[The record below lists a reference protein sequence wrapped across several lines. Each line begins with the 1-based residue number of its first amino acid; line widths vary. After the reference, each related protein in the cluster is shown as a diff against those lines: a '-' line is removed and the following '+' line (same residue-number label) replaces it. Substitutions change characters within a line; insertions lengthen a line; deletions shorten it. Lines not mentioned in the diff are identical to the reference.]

1 MNVAYI
7 LSSATGGGFKSFIN
21 SLDELM
27 KKGLSPLVV
36 LPMENEIHTLL
47 SSRGIPT
54 IIVKYRYN
62 TYPPCTTM
70 KDKLLF
76 IPRLLA
82 RVAVNYYA
90 VCIISKMLSDK
101 NVDIIHTNVS
111 IIGIGHYIAQK
122 LHIPHIYHV
131 REYGDL
137 DFGYKYFP
145 TRKHFIKQLS
155 DDYSIF
161 ITKDIQ
167 KYFLQD
173 QNSKS
178 SVIYNGIQ
186 KKESKLPEKTNSDY
200 FLYLGDVL
208 PAKGTDILVKAYSKY
223 LGMTKKPLPLYIV
236 GRIAN
241 NSYAEE
247 IHRYIQKCNMENKV
261 FFLPKQ
267 KDVKALIRN
276 ACAIV
281 IPSIKDGFGRCMPEA
296 MFAGCL
302 AIANN
307 SGGSKEQLDNALKLT
322 GQEIALHYESPSEL
336 SGLLLQAEKMT
347 KEEKEK
353 YTRQAFFVVNELY
366 SNEEN
371 GNNVY
376 AFYKHVLNTYGKL

>member
-36 LPMENEIHTLL
+36 LPKENEIHTLL

-76 IPRLLA
+76 IPRLIA

-186 KKESKLPEKTNSDY
+186 EKESKLPEKTNNDF

-236 GRIAN
+236 GRIAS

-281 IPSIKDGFGRCMPEA
+281 IPSIEEGFGRCMPEA

>member
-76 IPRLLA
+76 IPRLIA

-145 TRKHFIKQLS
+145 TRKHFIKQ
-155 DDYSIF
+155 F
-161 ITKDIQ
+161 
-167 KYFLQD
+167 
-173 QNSKS
+173 
-178 SVIYNGIQ
+178 
-186 KKESKLPEKTNSDY
+186 
-200 FLYLGDVL
+200 
-208 PAKGTDILVKAYSKY
+208 
-223 LGMTKKPLPLYIV
+223 
-236 GRIAN
+236 
-241 NSYAEE
+241 
-247 IHRYIQKCNMENKV
+247 
-261 FFLPKQ
+261 
-267 KDVKALIRN
+267 
-276 ACAIV
+276 
-281 IPSIKDGFGRCMPEA
+281 
-296 MFAGCL
+296 
-302 AIANN
+302 
-307 SGGSKEQLDNALKLT
+307 
-322 GQEIALHYESPSEL
+322 
-336 SGLLLQAEKMT
+336 
-347 KEEKEK
+347 
-353 YTRQAFFVVNELY
+353 
-366 SNEEN
+366 
-371 GNNVY
+371 
-376 AFYKHVLNTYGKL
+376 

>member
-54 IIVKYRYN
+54 
-62 TYPPCTTM
+62 
-70 KDKLLF
+70 
-76 IPRLLA
+76 
-82 RVAVNYYA
+82 
-90 VCIISKMLSDK
+90 
-101 NVDIIHTNVS
+101 

-178 SVIYNGIQ
+178 SVRG
-186 KKESKLPEKTNSDY
+186 
-200 FLYLGDVL
+200 
-208 PAKGTDILVKAYSKY
+208 GT
-223 LGMTKKPLPLYIV
+223 
-236 GRIAN
+236 
-241 NSYAEE
+241 
-247 IHRYIQKCNMENKV
+247 
-261 FFLPKQ
+261 
-267 KDVKALIRN
+267 
-276 ACAIV
+276 
-281 IPSIKDGFGRCMPEA
+281 
-296 MFAGCL
+296 GCPRPPRS
-302 AIANN
+302 AP
-307 SGGSKEQLDNALKLT
+307 G
-322 GQEIALHYESPSEL
+322 
-336 SGLLLQAEKMT
+336 
-347 KEEKEK
+347 
-353 YTRQAFFVVNELY
+353 
-366 SNEEN
+366 
-371 GNNVY
+371 
-376 AFYKHVLNTYGKL
+376 

>member
-76 IPRLLA
+76 IPRLIA

-173 QNSKS
+173 QNRKS

-186 KKESKLPEKTNSDY
+186 ERESKLPEKTNNDF

-267 KDVKALIRN
+267 QDVKALIRN

-281 IPSIKDGFGRCMPEA
+281 IPSIKEGFGRCMPEA

>member
-70 KDKLLF
+70 KDKLFF
-76 IPRLLA
+76 IPKLIA

-186 KKESKLPEKTNSDY
+186 EKESKLPEKTNNDF

-223 LGMTKKPLPLYIV
+223 LGITKKPLPLYIV

-281 IPSIKDGFGRCMPEA
+281 IPSIKEGFGRCMPEA

>member
-76 IPRLLA
+76 IPKLIA

-186 KKESKLPEKTNSDY
+186 EKESKLPEKTNNDF

-241 NSYAEE
+241 NFYAEE

-281 IPSIKDGFGRCMPEA
+281 IPSIKEGFGRCMPEA

>member
-1 MNVAYI
+1 
-7 LSSATGGGFKSFIN
+7 
-21 SLDELM
+21 
-27 KKGLSPLVV
+27 
-36 LPMENEIHTLL
+36 
-47 SSRGIPT
+47 
-54 IIVKYRYN
+54 
-62 TYPPCTTM
+62 
-70 KDKLLF
+70 
-76 IPRLLA
+76 
-82 RVAVNYYA
+82 
-90 VCIISKMLSDK
+90 MLSDK

-186 KKESKLPEKTNSDY
+186 ERESKLPEKTNNDF

-281 IPSIKDGFGRCMPEA
+281 IPSIKEGFGRCMPEA

>member
-76 IPRLLA
+76 IPRLIA
-82 RVAVNYYA
+82 RIAVNYYA

-122 LHIPHIYHV
+122 LHIPHVYHV

-186 KKESKLPEKTNSDY
+186 EKESKLPEKTNNDF

-223 LGMTKKPLPLYIV
+223 LGITKKPLPLYIV

-281 IPSIKDGFGRCMPEA
+281 IPSIKEGFGRCMPEA

>member
-76 IPRLLA
+76 IPRLIA
-82 RVAVNYYA
+82 RIAVNYNA

-111 IIGIGHYIAQK
+111 IIGIGHSIAKK
-122 LHIPHIYHV
+122 LHIPHIYHI

-208 PAKGTDILVKAYSKY
+208 PAKGTGILVKAYSKY
-223 LGMTKKPLPLYIV
+223 AGMTKNPLPLYIV

-247 IHRYIQKCNMENKV
+247 IHRYIQNCYMEKRV

-267 KDVKALIRN
+267 KDVKTLIQK

-281 IPSIKDGFGRCMPEA
+281 IPSIKEGFGRCMPEA

-307 SGGSKEQLDNALKLT
+307 SGGSKEQLDNARNLT

-336 SGLLLQAEKMT
+336 AGLLLQAEKMT
-347 KEEKEK
+347 EEEKEK
-353 YTRQAFFVVNELY
+353 YTRLAFFVVNELY

>member
-76 IPRLLA
+76 IPRLIA

-161 ITKDIQ
+161 ITKDIH

-173 QNSKS
+173 KNRKS

-186 KKESKLPEKTNSDY
+186 EKESKLPEKTNNDF

-281 IPSIKDGFGRCMPEA
+281 IPSIKEGFGRCMPEA

>member
-76 IPRLLA
+76 IPRLIA

-186 KKESKLPEKTNSDY
+186 EKESKLPEKTNNDF

-281 IPSIKDGFGRCMPEA
+281 IPSIKEGFGRCMPEA

-353 YTRQAFFVVNELY
+353 YTRLAFFVVNELY

>member
-27 KKGLSPLVV
+27 KKGLNPLVV

-76 IPRLLA
+76 IPRLIA

-186 KKESKLPEKTNSDY
+186 EKESKLPEKTNNDF

-236 GRIAN
+236 GRIAS

-281 IPSIKDGFGRCMPEA
+281 IPSIEEGFGRCMPEA

>member
-76 IPRLLA
+76 IPRLIA

-186 KKESKLPEKTNSDY
+186 EKESKLPEKTNNDF

-208 PAKGTDILVKAYSKY
+208 PVKGTDILVKAYSKY

-281 IPSIKDGFGRCMPEA
+281 IPSIKEGFGRCMPEA

>member
-7 LSSATGGGFKSFIN
+7 LSSATGGGFKSFVN

-76 IPRLLA
+76 IPRLIA
-82 RVAVNYYA
+82 RGAVNYYA

-145 TRKHFIKQLS
+145 TRKHYIKQLS

-281 IPSIKDGFGRCMPEA
+281 IPSIKEGFGRCMPEA